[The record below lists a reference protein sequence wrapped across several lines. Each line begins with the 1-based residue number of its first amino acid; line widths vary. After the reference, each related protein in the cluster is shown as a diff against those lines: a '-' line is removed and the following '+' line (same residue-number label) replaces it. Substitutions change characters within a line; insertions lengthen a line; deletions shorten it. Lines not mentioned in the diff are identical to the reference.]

1 MSRPLF
7 LRIVEDI
14 TNTDPFFQQR
24 PNALRE
30 LGASPIQKCTA
41 ALRILVYGTS
51 AYMVDEHVGKYR
63 LHVLKMEEL
72 SKRMER
78 AISRKSKHAT
88 IILEAVALG
97 ISSEVTY
104 NVNRDT
110 FNDVYYLTDGIY
122 PKWKVFIP
130 TILLPLN
137 QKDALLTRCQE
148 SVRTDVER
156 ACGILQARFT
166 IIQRSSLVWDKNIMW
181 EIMLMLNMLQ
191 NHLRSHAIQHTKF

>member
-51 AYMVDEHVGKYR
+51 AYMVDEYIKIWEGITWSALKEDNYHWFTTTTLRWATKGVSRHVGKYR

-97 ISSEVTY
+97 
-104 NVNRDT
+104 DLW
-110 FNDVYYLTDGIY
+110 FWHAFL
-122 PKWKVFIP
+122 
-130 TILLPLN
+130 
-137 QKDALLTRCQE
+137 
-148 SVRTDVER
+148 
-156 ACGILQARFT
+156 ACLG
-166 IIQRSSLVWDKNIMW
+166 LVMTLK
-181 EIMLMLNMLQ
+181 
-191 NHLRSHAIQHTKF
+191 S